1 MLKLLV
7 LVVTKS
13 RHHGST
19 EDRSILTKTK
29 LFSLIDV
36 KVLWVYFGCL
46 RKKVV
51 NEGSVMYSVGHSH
64 ENQRS
69 ETFSVTESRIQLY
82 CLDLLTP
89 FLLNAIFSLRLKS
102 CKRL

>member
-1 MLKLLV
+1 MCVKTF
-7 LVVTKS
+7 VT
-13 RHHGST
+13 GSQ
-19 EDRSILTKTK
+19 DIMDLPKTK
-29 LFSLIDV
+29 LYSLINV

-51 NEGSVMYSVGHSH
+51 NEGSVVYSDGHSH

-69 ETFSVTESRIQLY
+69 ETFNVTESRIQLY

>member
-1 MLKLLV
+1 MCVKTF
-7 LVVTKS
+7 VT
-13 RHHGST
+13 GSQ
-19 EDRSILTKTK
+19 DIMDLPKTK
-29 LFSLIDV
+29 LYSLINV

-51 NEGSVMYSVGHSH
+51 NEISVVYSDRHSH

-69 ETFSVTESRIQLY
+69 ETFNVTESRIQLY

>member
-1 MLKLLV
+1 MKHLICMCVKTF
-7 LVVTKS
+7 VT
-13 RHHGST
+13 GSQ
-19 EDRSILTKTK
+19 DIMDLPKTK
-29 LFSLIDV
+29 LYSLINV

-51 NEGSVMYSVGHSH
+51 NEISVVYSDGHSH

-69 ETFSVTESRIQLY
+69 ETFNVTESRIQLY

>member
-1 MLKLLV
+1 MKHLLCMNV
-7 LVVTKS
+7 KTFGT
-13 RHHGST
+13 GSQ
-19 EDRSILTKTK
+19 DIMDLPKTK
-29 LFSLIDV
+29 VFSLLDGY
-36 KVLWVYFGCL
+36 VLWVYFGCL

-51 NEGSVMYSVGHSH
+51 NEGSVVYSDGHSY

-69 ETFSVTESRIQLY
+69 ETFNVTESRIQLY

-102 CKRL
+102 CNRL